1 MRLKWILGV
10 AVALMLALIVTV
22 YAILSSYDFND
33 LKPRIVQAVKDAT
46 GRELTLGGDIEL
58 DIGLTPTL
66 VVVDVSFQNAPWGSR
81 PELAKIRR
89 LEVQVDVLPLI
100 SGTIEVKRLILIEPD
115 ILIETNSSG
124 KSNLVFEAP
133 KEMEFE
139 KSKEEATA
147 DGEATIPAL
156 IFSEVRI
163 ENGRLTY
170 KDGQSGKTHLMTLDR
185 LAATAGTDKPI
196 ELKLKG
202 TYNSK
207 PVQIRG
213 TLGPLVALTNPSQAW
228 SVNVTANAA
237 GANVTADG
245 AIRDVLNGKG
255 LDLAVTAEG
264 KSVPDLLQLFDVTG
278 VPELGPFKVS
288 AKLAD
293 PDGKL
298 TARNLDLRVGTE
310 ELARVDLKGV
320 VKDLL
325 ALRGMELGFAI
336 KGKDLANLERI
347 AGQALPFKGPFD
359 FSGHAVVPSV
369 ENYKISN
376 LKLVLEKS
384 DLSGS
389 MVINLA
395 GKLPRITA
403 VLLSQRL
410 DLRPLLL
417 KEPGE
422 NEEAGKGD
430 STAQPAERA
439 AKNGKIFSGDPL
451 PLKGLRQA
459 NADIRIRAEQLI
471 VPLLTINDVNVH
483 MVLEDG
489 HLTMEPLEFLVG
501 DGTVDGRFDIHPH
514 GKIPA
519 MAMALKIDQLD
530 LGRMFKDL
538 GVDGLPWGKL
548 DVDIDLES
556 RGNSVAALMAGL
568 NGKTVVIV
576 QDGRI
581 TYKLIRLLGGDL
593 TASLLQFLNPF
604 KKDEKYGKLNC
615 FVTGLDIRDGLAQS
629 TALLL
634 DTSSVTVVGHGRIDL
649 KTEELDLSLKSS
661 PKKGVGIKGIAKLGL
676 SLGKLTETL
685 KLGGTLAKP
694 SVGID
699 PTGSVITIGKA
710 IGAVALF
717 GPLGIAAVLA
727 DGKLGDKNPC
737 LAAIEA
743 AKKGGKDSGKEP
755 DKKKGVTR

>member
-1 MRLKWILGV
+1 MRLKWILGI
-10 AVALMLALIVTV
+10 AVALMLALIVTI
-22 YAILSSYDFND
+22 YAIVSSYDFND

-58 DIGLTPTL
+58 DIGLTPAL
-66 VVVDVSFQNAPWGSR
+66 VVEDVSFQNAPWGSR
-81 PELAKIRR
+81 TELAKIRR
-89 LEVQVDVLPLI
+89 LEVQVHVLPLI

-124 KSNLVFEAP
+124 KSNFVFEAP

-147 DGEATIPAL
+147 DGEATIPEL
-156 IFSEVRI
+156 IFSDVRI

-170 KDGQSGKTHLMTLDR
+170 KDGQSGKTHLMALDR
-185 LAATAGTDKPI
+185 LAAAASTDKPI
-196 ELKLKG
+196 KLKLEG

-213 TLGPLVALTNPSQAW
+213 IFGPLVALTDLNQAW

-237 GANVTADG
+237 GANLTADG
-245 AIRDVLNGKG
+245 AIRDILNGKG
-255 LDLAVTAEG
+255 LYLAVTVEG
-264 KSVPDLLQLFDVTG
+264 KSVPDFFQLFDVTG

-288 AKLAD
+288 GRLAD

-336 KGKDLANLERI
+336 KGKDLVNLEKI
-347 AGQALPFKGPFD
+347 TGQTLPFKGPFD
-359 FSGHAVVPSV
+359 FCGHAVASSV
-369 ENYKISN
+369 EDYKISD
-376 LKLVLEKS
+376 LKLVLEKG

-389 MVINLA
+389 MEINLT

-403 VLLSQRL
+403 ALLSQRL

-417 KEPGE
+417 KERGE
-422 NEEAGKGD
+422 DEEAGED
-430 STAQPAERA
+430 NSTAQPAVRA
-439 AKNGKIFSGDPL
+439 AKHDKIFSDDPL
-451 PLKGLRQA
+451 RLEGLNQA
-459 NADIRIRAEQLI
+459 NADIRIRAEQL
-471 VPLLTINDVNVH
+471 VFPLLTINDVNGH

-489 HLTMEPLEFLVG
+489 HLTMEPLKFLMG
-501 DGTVDGRFDIHPH
+501 GGNFDGRFSVHPQ

-519 MAMALKIDQLD
+519 VAMTFKIDQLD

-538 GVDGLPWGKL
+538 GVDDLPEGKV
-548 DVDIDLES
+548 DVDIDLEG

-568 NGKTVVIV
+568 KGKTVIIV
-576 QDGRI
+576 QDGRM
-581 TYKLIRLLGGDL
+581 TYKLIGFLGGDL
-593 TASLLQFLNPF
+593 TSSLLEFLNPF
-604 KKDEKYGKLNC
+604 KKDEKYSKLNC

-629 TALLL
+629 TVLVL
-634 DTSSVTVVGHGRIDL
+634 DTGSVTVAGHGKIDL

-661 PKKGVGIKGIAKLGL
+661 PKKGVGLKGIAKLGL

-685 KLGGTLAKP
+685 KLSGTLANP

-710 IGAVALF
+710 IGGVALF
-717 GPLGIAAVLA
+717 GPFGIAAVLA

-755 DKKKGVTR
+755 DKKEGVTR